1 MVMDFGLLGQ
11 AREAMDRNGVLFE
24 MLLAKTANS
33 VMSERHFSQF
43 AREMRQMSPALRRMD
58 PMFASMSDA
67 EFEEAR
73 RGSSRTGMVF
83 GASWVESKWRAVRRD
98 AS

>member
-1 MVMDFGLLGQ
+1 
-11 AREAMDRNGVLFE
+11 MDRNGVLCE
-24 MLLAKTANS
+24 MRAKTANY

>member
-1 MVMDFGLLGQ
+1 MDPMFAQRRG
-11 AREAMDRNGVLFE
+11 RE
-24 MLLAKTANS
+24 MLCEMRAKT
-33 VMSERHFSQF
+33 
-43 AREMRQMSPALRRMD
+43 REMRQMSPAQRTMD